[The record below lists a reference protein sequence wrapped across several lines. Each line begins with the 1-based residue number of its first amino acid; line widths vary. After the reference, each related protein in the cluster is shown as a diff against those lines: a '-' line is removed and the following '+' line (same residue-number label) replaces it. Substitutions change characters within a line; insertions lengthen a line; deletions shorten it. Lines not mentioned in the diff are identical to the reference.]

1 MKTQGQAL
9 REKDRPFF
17 GTKTAVIGPRC
28 PWEHLQNV
36 SSARAFVLVDQRK
49 KTTMSVQKQKLL
61 DGIIGGGCT
70 WKFWTQLNSM
80 SWNWTVYPSFRA
92 QDKPCIN
99 KRRNA
104 SWSLL
109 IFARKIHET
118 LQETAGKPSESSTCF
133 FFWWGTL
140 QKNQINTKIGS
151 NKPQIKHIK
160 RGWIILLNPSKN
172 LQGWPS
178 NCPIFAPELPRSDPK
193 LSCIHHHIVLQQYLP
208 PNSKAGRVTWNPP
221 PGRRKTW

>member
-1 MKTQGQAL
+1 MVVVHESFGPSWTVC
-9 REKDRPFF
+9 RE
-17 GTKTAVIGPRC
+17 IGP
-28 PWEHLQNV
+28 
-36 SSARAFVLVDQRK
+36 STRASVHKINHASTKEGMLLGAFLFLPEKSTKPFK
-49 KTTMSVQKQKLL
+49 KPLE
-61 DGIIGGGCT
+61 
-70 WKFWTQLNSM
+70 NR
-80 SWNWTVYPSFRA
+80 P
-92 QDKPCIN
+92 
-99 KRRNA
+99 
-104 SWSLL
+104 SLL
-109 IFARKIHET
+109 
-118 LQETAGKPSESSTCF
+118 LVF